1 MTARELIALLDTEP
15 SEEEKNLPI
24 CFDDSE
30 WGAFDCE
37 IKSYSIQTA
46 KYRKDKTETVVLED
60 E

>member
-1 MTARELIALLDTEP
+1 MTVKELITLLNTEL

-37 IKSYSIQTA
+37 IKGYSIQTA
-46 KYRKDKTETVVLED
+46 KYRKNRTEAVVLED

>member
-1 MTARELIALLDTEP
+1 MTARELIALLDTEL

-37 IKSYSIQTA
+37 IKSYSIQIA
-46 KYRKDKTETVVLED
+46 KYGKDRTEAVVLD
-60 E
+60 D

>member
-1 MTARELIALLDTEP
+1 MTVKELITLLNTEL

-37 IKSYSIQTA
+37 IKSYSIQIA
-46 KYRKDKTETVVLED
+46 KYRKDKTEAVVLED